1 MLGKDF
7 LEKKREIIYVNLE
20 KHFQKMI
27 FEPFESAIVC
37 NKLLEG
43 TLCDKLT
50 LGRVSGIDAHS
61 LAPSD
66 INLKRHKSNLCEL
79 LFRSKYNSKMQ
90 HRSNSCVCY
99 SECHF

>member
-7 LEKKREIIYVNLE
+7 LEKKFEIIYVNLE

-50 LGRVSGIDAHS
+50 LGRAS
-61 LAPSD
+61 LW
-66 INLKRHKSNLCEL
+66 
-79 LFRSKYNSKMQ
+79 
-90 HRSNSCVCY
+90 
-99 SECHF
+99 